1 MAVPI
6 IPIVLRYGIKKY
18 GTKALKALNIG
29 ANVSYGIDTAKQIK
43 EGKTDNLEALS
54 TVSALKVKA
63 PILKFYDIVTRDK
76 RFGTSAKTKY
86 YIMRKQKID
95 DRPDQTQTFVKK
107 TPGTQATGA
116 VRTYR
121 KTETRSQIRDK
132 MVPARSKIDK
142 DTGEILNYGKMIK
155 AKTLPGFKI
164 EAGKVVKGSVN
175 TSKTKQRAGDDV
187 YLTRE
192 ATKTKGDT
200 RREIAQMQS
209 LIRERLQDRKAQR
222 DTTGT
227 VVLNEKDGLVRKIYS
242 TEAKKLGI
250 KLKFATF
257 PERSKKIRRIP
268 EMQTAQKITG
278 PKTFRSKEEKQRAIQ
293 QHASVIRYIKKGR
306 TDKQDVAVLGFHE
319 KKLPI
324 RKRGQKFYSE
334 STNETRT
341 IKTGIIIDPKTK
353 KQAIQTKT
361 DIESGGEYDVPLF
374 KTQQIKV
381 RERRVI
387 DQTPDKTITTA
398 RNVIGGAVRNLKAKG
413 CSAKLLREKFI
424 NELKGR

>member
-18 GTKALKALNIG
+18 APKALKALNIG
-29 ANVSYGIDTAKQIK
+29 ANISYGIDTAKQIK

-63 PILKFYDIVTRDK
+63 PIFKFYDIVTRDK
-76 RFGTSAKTKY
+76 RFGTTAKTKS

-132 MVPARSKIDK
+132 MVPARPKIDK
-142 DTGEILNYGKMIK
+142 DTGEILNYGKMTK
-155 AKTLPGFKI
+155 AKTLPGFTTV
-164 EAGKVVKGSVN
+164 AGKVVQKSG
-175 TSKTKQRAGDDV
+175 KQRAGRDT
-187 YLTRE
+187 YLTKE
-192 ATKTKGDT
+192 TAKTKGDT
-200 RREIAQMQS
+200 RREIEQMQS
-209 LIRERLQDRKAQR
+209 VIRARLQDRKAKR

-227 VVLNEKDGLVRKIYS
+227 VILNEKDGLVRKIYS

-257 PERSKKIRRIP
+257 PERSKKIRRIY
-268 EMQTAQKITG
+268 ELQTAQKITG
-278 PKTFRSKEEKQRAIQ
+278 PKTFRSQEEKQRTIQ
-293 QHASVIRYIKKGR
+293 QQASVIRYIKKGR
-306 TDKQDVAVLGFHE
+306 KDKQDVAVLGFYE
-319 KKLPI
+319 KRLPKFVKGREVYDTPKSKL
-324 RKRGQKFYSE
+324 G
-334 STNETRT
+334 
-341 IKTGIIIDPKTK
+341 
-353 KQAIQTKT
+353 
-361 DIESGGEYDVPLF
+361 F
-374 KTQQIKV
+374 KTITEKTAQGTTRSVKV
-381 RERRVI
+381 RDTGDVNRYVET
-387 DQTPDKTITTA
+387 TPDKIITTP
-398 RNVIGGAVRNLKAKG
+398 RNVIGGTVRSLKAKG
-413 CSAKLLREKFI
+413 YSAKLLREKFL

>member
-18 GTKALKALNIG
+18 GPKALKALNIG

-63 PILKFYDIVTRDK
+63 PILKFYDIVTRDRK
-76 RFGTSAKTKY
+76 FGTSAKTKS

-132 MVPARSKIDK
+132 MVPAREKIDK

-155 AKTLPGFKI
+155 AKPLPGFKI
-164 EAGKVVKGSVN
+164 EAGKVVKARV

-187 YLTRE
+187 YLTKE

-257 PERSKKIRRIP
+257 PERSKKIRRIY
-268 EMQTAQKITG
+268 ELQTAQKITG

-319 KKLPI
+319 KKLP
-324 RKRGQKFYSE
+324 KFVPGKKTYGE
-334 STNETRT
+334 STKETRT
-341 IKTGIIIDPKTK
+341 VKTGIVIDPRTK
-353 KQAIQTKT
+353 KQALDEFDRPI
-361 DIESGGEYDVPLF
+361 F
-374 KTQQIKV
+374 KTKEIKV
-381 RERRVI
+381 RERQVI
-387 DQTPDKTITTA
+387 DQTPNKIITTP

-413 CSAKLLREKFI
+413 YSAKLLREKFI